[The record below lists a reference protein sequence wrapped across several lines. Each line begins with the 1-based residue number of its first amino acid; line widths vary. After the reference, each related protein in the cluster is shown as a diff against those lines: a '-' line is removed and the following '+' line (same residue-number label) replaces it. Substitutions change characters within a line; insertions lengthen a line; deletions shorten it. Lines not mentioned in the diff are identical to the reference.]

1 MKRTILALGIVA
13 ALLILAIV
21 AWPLLQKG
29 RETVETSPASAADPV
44 DETAVPDGG
53 EMNTAGTSAAE
64 TAALPALPPLTS
76 EQAGGGPGPMGLGGG
91 GPQAQPPEAP
101 EAAGESGDATV
112 IVAPVVHDF
121 FAGVSFSLEASL
133 PAEPAEAEVQRQT
146 LSNIDLAQ
154 ARDIA
159 DQFGFSGPLYVQ
171 EFPEYGTG
179 PASENVAPAEPPLNF
194 YTFEGAHYLSIQGSG
209 FAYINPDVTVD
220 YDQSMV
226 ADVSRAERFLQER
239 DLLDFPYVAEMGFN
253 QGEVLFLRLVDGVPL
268 RNRPEF
274 SLQFGNDGEIA
285 FASNGQF
292 ASEIETVG
300 TYPLRSAESAWQLI
314 LDGVTANRIAF
325 NIVPDF
331 DRMPQSPEPS
341 SEPPQFWPRTYQPGQ
356 EAHLYMMTTV
366 YRAAEGDGVPLVR
379 MGEFT
384 LHASGDTL
392 HAIADQVNETVHVWG
407 QIGSDGK
414 TMEVTGWEAVPEMT
428 PLYLEGTVQRQ
439 EDQTLLSSNTG
450 DTFILPHAPDG
461 LPDGLEV
468 FVFAW
473 TSRDVGQ
480 AYPALD
486 WQNIDEKKAM
496 EPVSAEPG
504 PVADA
509 PAFDPYTF
517 AQVTINQVEFAYYY
531 SPVFAEGNRPVV
543 GYEPPPGLLQ
553 PVWKFAGVTDN
564 GDTIELFVRAVA
576 PEYLETP

>member
-1 MKRTILALGIVA
+1 MKRTILVLGVIV
-13 ALLILAIV
+13 ALLILAVV

-29 RETVETSPASAADPV
+29 RETVETSPASAADTV
-44 DETAVPDGG
+44 DETAVPDG
-53 EMNTAGTSAAE
+53 EETSGAE

-91 GPQAQPPEAP
+91 GPQALPPEAT
-101 EAAGESGDATV
+101 AAPGESADATV

-121 FAGVSFSLEASL
+121 FADVSFSLEASL
-133 PAEPAEAEVQRQT
+133 PAEPTEAKVQHQT

-154 ARDIA
+154 ARRIA
-159 DQFGFSGPLYVQ
+159 DQFGFAGPLYVQ
-171 EFPEYGTG
+171 EFPEYGVD
-179 PASENVAPAEPPLNF
+179 PASENVSPDPIPEPPSNF
-194 YTFEGAHYLSIQGSG
+194 YTFEGARYLSIQGSG
-209 FAYINPDVTVD
+209 FAYIDPDVTVD
-220 YDQSMV
+220 YGQPIV
-226 ADVSRAERFLQER
+226 ADVSLAEAFLQER
-239 DLLDFPYVAEMGFN
+239 GLLDFPYVAESGFS

-274 SLQFGNDGEIA
+274 SVQFGNDGEIA

-292 ASEIETVG
+292 ASQVETIG

-325 NIVPDF
+325 NIIPDF
-331 DRMPQSPEPS
+331 DRMPQPPEPS
-341 SEPPQFWPRTYQPGQ
+341 FEPPQFWSRTYQPGQ
-356 EAHLYMMTTV
+356 EAHLYMMPTV
-366 YRAAEGDGVPLVR
+366 YRAAEGDGTPLVK
-379 MGEFT
+379 MGEFVLQT
-384 LHASGDTL
+384 SDDTL
-392 HAIADQVNETVHVWG
+392 RAIADQMSQTVHVWG
-407 QIGSDGK
+407 QIGGEGK
-414 TMEVTGWEAVPEMT
+414 TMEVTGWETVPEMT

-439 EDQTLLSSNTG
+439 EGQVLLSSSTG
-450 DTFILPHAPDG
+450 DTFILSNAPED

-496 EPVSAEPG
+496 EPVSAEAG

-531 SPVFAEGNRPVV
+531 SPVFGDGNRPVV

-553 PVWKFAGVTDN
+553 PVWKFAGVTDK

-576 PEYLETP
+576 PDYLETP